1 MQRND
6 LLRRAHIVQE
16 VVVKSQEFK
25 ALVRQKMEV
34 ENLKHHAF
42 SCLHLGTQQIRH
54 PGNVFSSNP
63 CIKVDGVGKS
73 T

>member
-1 MQRND
+1 M
-6 LLRRAHIVQE
+6 
-16 VVVKSQEFK
+16 KSQEFK

-34 ENLKHHAF
+34 ENLKYHAF